1 MLLLV
6 GANLGSS
13 GSILYMVANTLSFI
27 SPEGSQFATTLLKFR
42 SHPMHWQVRY
52 LVVLTLSAGKRR
64 RFSSHDMQPFVQ

>member
-52 LVVLTLSAGKRR
+52 LVVLTLSAGK
-64 RFSSHDMQPFVQ
+64 P